1 MFYFSSSYNSS
12 EGCTKMVSGYVEN
25 AILTRSPDTSA
36 CIDIEAKKWNF
47 LKIVVREECIDCMN
61 VDGFINGCKVFSFQS
76 HFNTRGFGGGLAEN
90 GHNNVVEFR
99 KFDIDPIIQFCSND
113 VPSK

>member
-1 MFYFSSSYNSS
+1 
-12 EGCTKMVSGYVEN
+12 MVNGYVEN
-25 AILTRSPDTSA
+25 AILTRSPNTSA
-36 CIDIEAKKWNF
+36 CIDIQAKKWNF
-47 LKIVVREECIDCMN
+47 MKIVVREECNSCMN

-99 KFDIDPIIQFCSND
+99 KFDIDPIIQFCNED